1 MLSKAK
7 SVALDLRMLSVP
19 KLRDND
25 ITEEV
30 GCMAKILGNKT

>member
-25 ITEEV
+25 ITEV